1 MRFKKYN
8 YLTPEFYFTSSA
20 FYRSLL
26 PVEKWSSTLLDFE
39 FWMKTM
45 AVISVN
51 KLKILKLNFEQIF
64 TLILKI
70 SVLTFEKMQFAMP
83 ASLDGLGVFSSS
95 KFKNEDWSLGCLS
108 GLFFKS
114 EFWFFFWRWH
124 LKNFKIKIK
133 ISSKIQESPWQMQH
147 QNRDLRILSCFSTI
161 ATQSWPQSQ
170 LIFHL
175 TYSMTQSRT

>member
-95 KFKNEDWSLGCLS
+95 KSKTRLIVALWVWTTYLRSS
-108 GLFFKS
+108 GS
-114 EFWFFFWRWH
+114 FWGG
-124 LKNFKIKIK
+124 
-133 ISSKIQESPWQMQH
+133 
-147 QNRDLRILSCFSTI
+147 
-161 ATQSWPQSQ
+161 
-170 LIFHL
+170 HL
-175 TYSMTQSRT
+175 TPLLNSKSASICHAILRGWSWGILF